1 MELSNDHVG
10 LMLKT
15 LHFRQHFLFEL
26 APRSIRVEQ
35 GRSSFLLEL
44 KGSDEEH
51 SRRVGGESQGT
62 IMVEVSCGD
71 EDCERWLQMLSVCA

>member
-1 MELSNDHVG
+1 M
-10 LMLKT
+10 
-15 LHFRQHFLFEL
+15 FEL

-51 SRRVGGESQGT
+51 SKGFEANLGG
-62 IMVEVSCGD
+62 
-71 EDCERWLQMLSVCA
+71 R